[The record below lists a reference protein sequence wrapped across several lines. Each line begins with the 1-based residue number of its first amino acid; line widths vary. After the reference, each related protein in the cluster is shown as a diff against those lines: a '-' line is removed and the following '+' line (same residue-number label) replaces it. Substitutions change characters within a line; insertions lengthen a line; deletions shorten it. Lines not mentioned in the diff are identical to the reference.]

1 MQKTTES
8 IQYVYNDAGAEEFNS
23 LAETLLKILSDLLKT
38 QDGRNEQLLGTG
50 KLICLYQMSETQ

>member
-50 KLICLYQMSETQ
+50 KLIFLY